1 MSTTNTVT
9 SNTVTS
15 NTVTD
20 GITTPA
26 NAAAISRQRI
36 KHIDVIKGISIILVV
51 LGHSHWVLEQSAEA
65 NSIGLSFRMPLF
77 FFAAGIFFKPYVPF
91 STLFWG
97 KCDALVKPYA
107 VTLLLL
113 APYQIW
119 LLGESAYKVLVG
131 IAYGN
136 GETIIWS
143 PMWFLPHLFVVFL
156 SSWGLLRLAKL
167 EHASWPRQTLI
178 MSLLLTSGYA
188 FTMHL
193 WPYLVSTFAP
203 NANWYGNELV
213 RLGLPFGIDIILLS
227 SFFFLLGFLLKPHI
241 VHFRFRPWWFAL
253 ALLFFVGMH
262 VRFDYALHF
271 FGRRYDHLLW
281 TTLIALAGI
290 YAMTALAWFVSQQPL
305 LERIISFV
313 GYNSLFVLIF
323 HWYLQQKAYSI
334 LLAPLGA
341 VLANILAAVLAI
353 GGSLLFAAIIRSNPV
368 TAMLWLPQKTRQR
381 LAARQRTTSA
391 SQ

>member
-1 MSTTNTVT
+1 MSTADTAARYIAKPAHT
-9 SNTVTS
+9 SV
-15 NTVTD
+15 
-20 GITTPA
+20 
-26 NAAAISRQRI
+26 SRRGRV

-51 LGHSHWVLEQSAEA
+51 LGHSHWVLEQSTKA
-65 NSIGLSFRMPLF
+65 NTIGLSFRMPLF
-77 FFAAGIFFKPYVPF
+77 FFAAGIFFKPNMSF
-91 STLFWG
+91 GTLFWE
-97 KCDALVKPYA
+97 KLDALVKPYA

-113 APYQIW
+113 APYQLW
-119 LLGESAYKVLVG
+119 LLEESAHKVLVG

-143 PMWFLPHLFVVFL
+143 PMWFLPHLFVAFL
-156 SSWGLLRLAKL
+156 FAWGFLRVTKL
-167 EHASWPRQTLI
+167 EHASWQRQTLV
-178 MSLLLTSGYA
+178 MTLLLASGYT

-193 WPYLVSTFAP
+193 WPYSVATFAP

-213 RLGLPFGIDIILLS
+213 RLGLPFGIDIVMLS
-227 SFFFLLGFLLKPHI
+227 SFFFLLGFLLKARI

-290 YAMTALAWFVSQQPL
+290 YTMTGLAWFASQQPL
-305 LERIISFV
+305 LERVISFV

-334 LLAPLGA
+334 FINPLGA
-341 VLANILAAVLAI
+341 VLANILGAVLAI
-353 GGSLLFAAIIRSNPV
+353 VGSLLFAAIIRSNSV

-381 LAARQRTTSA
+381 LVARKRTTHTPRHVK
-391 SQ
+391 

>member
-1 MSTTNTVT
+1 MSTTDTVATNTVA
-9 SNTVTS
+9 
-15 NTVTD
+15 D

-26 NAAAISRQRI
+26 NAAATRRQRI

-65 NSIGLSFRMPLF
+65 NIIGLSFRMPLF

-91 STLFWG
+91 GKLFWG
-97 KCDALVKPYA
+97 KLDALVKPYA

-113 APYQIW
+113 APYQIG
-119 LLGESAYKVLVG
+119 LLGESTYKVLVG

-156 SSWGLLRLAKL
+156 FSWGLLRLAKL
-167 EHASWPRQTLI
+167 EHASWQRPTLV
-178 MSLLLTSGYA
+178 MTLLLASGYA
-188 FTMHL
+188 FTIHL
-193 WPYLVSTFAP
+193 WPYLVATFAP
-203 NANWYGNELV
+203 NANWYGNELMG
-213 RLGLPFGIDIILLS
+213 LGLPFSIDIVLLS

-262 VRFDYALHF
+262 VRFDYALDF
-271 FGRRYDHLLW
+271 YGRRYDHLLW

-290 YAMTALAWFVSQQPL
+290 YIMTGLAWFASQQPL
-305 LERIISFV
+305 LERAISFV
-313 GYNSLFVLIF
+313 GYNSLFVLTF
-323 HWYLQQKAYSI
+323 HFYLQKKAYSVLI
-334 LLAPLGA
+334 DPLGGVLNNILGA
-341 VLANILAAVLAI
+341 VLAT

-368 TAMLWLPQKTRQR
+368 TAVLWLPQKNPSATRK
-381 LAARQRTTSA
+381 APARQGTTTH
-391 SQ
+391 